1 MPLFRYPAL
10 THDCLKGGSRRAAEW
25 DGGKKS
31 ITSDFTLLRV
41 TTAAAVWQE
50 TVLLTIHGQVRASSS
65 SKPLDAE
72 LFFLTLISAQLRERE
87 ALLHR
92 ERERIT
98 AEREASR
105 SHGNSAVSGRRACT
119 CSKWFKYYG
128 SISAVSPEQVWPGIT
143 RRSRPRSLLPLYI
156 NTHIYI

>member
-1 MPLFRYPAL
+1 MPLFRYPAH

-50 TVLLTIHGQVRASSS
+50 TVMLTIHGQVRTSSS
-65 SKPLDAE
+65 NKPLDAE
-72 LFFLTLISAQLRERE
+72 LSCLTLISAQLRERE
-87 ALLHR
+87 KAR
-92 ERERIT
+92 GGGGGERERIT

-105 SHGNSAVSGRRACT
+105 SHGNSAVSERRACT
-119 CSKWFKYYG
+119 CSK
-128 SISAVSPEQVWPGIT
+128 
-143 RRSRPRSLLPLYI
+143 
-156 NTHIYI
+156 

>member
-92 ERERIT
+92 ERERENHCRARGFTQPWQQRCI
-98 AEREASR
+98 RETSV
-105 SHGNSAVSGRRACT
+105 HVLKMIQILWIN
-119 CSKWFKYYG
+119 
-128 SISAVSPEQVWPGIT
+128 ISCVT
-143 RRSRPRSLLPLYI
+143 
-156 NTHIYI
+156 